1 MTAAKI
7 ESLDR
12 EGRGVARVDGKA
24 IFIEGA
30 LAGEEVE
37 FTSFRKKPNYE
48 LAQVTEVKR
57 ASGER
62 IEPRCPHF
70 GVCGGCSMQH
80 LEPKTQVAAKQRVL
94 EDNLWHIGKVK
105 AGRMLS
111 PIQGPSW
118 GYRERARLT
127 SRFVVKKDTVL
138 VGFHERKSSFVAD
151 MRSCEVLPPAVSDLL
166 VPLRALVGGMAM
178 RERMPQIEL
187 AIGTRVTVLVFRNLD
202 PVGEADG
209 ALLRGFAELHGVQV
223 WLQPKGPDTA
233 YPFWPLDAP
242 RLDYCLPDFGVTLEF
257 SPTDFTQVNQ
267 AVNTVMVRRAMSLL
281 DPRPGD
287 MIGDMFC
294 GLGNFTLPIAA
305 CGAQVLGV
313 EVNAQLVAK
322 GERNAAE
329 NGLSALARFAVANLF
344 VEASCAALPRFDK
357 LLIDP
362 PREGAVELLK
372 AIGDDGPSRIVYVSC
387 DPATLARD
395 AGFLVHDKGYELV
408 AAGVINMFPHTS
420 HVESIALFER
430 PSRRG

>member
-1 MTAAKI
+1 MPLAAV

-30 LAGEEVE
+30 LAGEVVQ

-48 LAQVTEVKR
+48 LAQVTAVER

-62 IEPRCPHF
+62 VEPRCKHF

-111 PIQGPSW
+111 PIHGPSW

-151 MRSCEVLPPAVSDLL
+151 MDSCEVLPPALSDLL
-166 VPLRALVGGMAM
+166 VPLRNLVGAMAI
-178 RERMPQIEL
+178 RERMPQIEV
-187 AIGTRVTVLVFRNLD
+187 AIGEHVTVLVLRNLEA
-202 PVGEADG
+202 VGEADA
-209 ALLRGFAELHGVQV
+209 ALLRAFAEQRHVQI

-233 YPFWPLDAP
+233 YAFWPLDVP
-242 RLDYCLPDFGVTLEF
+242 RLDYSLPEFGVTLEF

-267 AVNTVMVRRAMSLL
+267 AVNQVMVRRAIALL
-281 DPRPGD
+281 DPQPGEL
-287 MIGDMFC
+287 IGDMFC

-305 CGAQVLGV
+305 CGANVVGV
-313 EVNAQLVAK
+313 EVNAQLVGK

-329 NGLSALARFAVANLF
+329 NGLESLARFDVANLF

-372 AIGDDGPSRIVYVSC
+372 AIGEDGPWRIVYVSC

-395 AGFLVHDKGYELV
+395 AGFLVHEKGYELL

-430 PSRRG
+430 PRVQL